1 MNVNER
7 VNAYLQS
14 EDFESMVNC
23 LSSGVVS
30 ELEGNLEH
38 RNISI
43 YLATD
48 APDVRD
54 SLAKR
59 LQSSVKER
67 LPPSS
72 FVDVDYF
79 SATLPAVWI

>member
-1 MNVNER
+1 MDVNER
-7 VNAYLQS
+7 VDAYLQS
-14 EDFESMVNC
+14 ESFAAMVNC

-30 ELEGNLEH
+30 ELEGSLDN
-38 RNISI
+38 RNVSI

-48 APDVRD
+48 AADVRD
-54 SLAKR
+54 SLA
-59 LQSSVKER
+59 SSLKSSIKER

-79 SATLPAVWI
+79 SATLPAV